1 MQFLLNFR
9 QNGICR
15 LWFFMINL
23 DTKKKK
29 VKNLKIE
36 SGSRQNLK
44 NRVIETVSVI
54 ASATLLSES
63 VNGVIAAKKEV
74 GLEGVIGAESGIE
87 RVKGLEN
94 GHVNVVDGLKSAE
107 KMKKSSSSEDV
118 SSEK

>member
-1 MQFLLNFR
+1 MVFT
-9 QNGICR
+9 
-15 LWFFMINL
+15 INL

-63 VNGVIAAKKEV
+63 VNGAIAVKKEV
-74 GLEGVIGAESGIE
+74 SLADVIGAESGIE

-107 KMKKSSSSEDV
+107 KMKKSSLSEGV